1 MRWKISYDPHAVG
14 TDRGDP
20 RDAGEAYACQR
31 VPVLLSY
38 RIMNDEINHQSL
50 WPVVFLYSF
59 LRRLGMKLSEYGPE
73 LSVKQQTGIAKTQCY
88 FFAQKRL
95 WR

>member
-38 RIMNDEINHQSL
+38 RIMNDEINHQPHYGRWFSYEKMIAYPP
-50 WPVVFLYSF
+50 PVCYNIH
-59 LRRLGMKLSEYGPE
+59 SE
-73 LSVKQQTGIAKTQCY
+73 
-88 FFAQKRL
+88 
-95 WR
+95 

>member
-50 WPVVFLYSF
+50 WPVVFLYPF
-59 LRRLGMKLSEYGPE
+59 LRSFCMKLIEYRGEVLSEYVPDLPE
-73 LSVKQQTGIAKTQCY
+73 KEPEGAVKCCAL
-88 FFAQKRL
+88 F
-95 WR
+95 